1 VRRHALAHKRRP
13 VALSGGGDVFVDEGN
28 RGGYLLCAAVVPSAD
43 IAAARAAMR
52 PLKPGNRRRLHM
64 HSEGVVRRQQ
74 ILARF
79 AAAPPITAAH
89 LWRAPIRGRPERDAP
104 DDCFRALV
112 TAVLELDA
120 RRIVVE
126 SCSQDRQDE
135 QIIGATLA
143 QSGAIGRVNYAVIP
157 AENDELL
164 WAADLITWA
173 YRAGGDAREAIAGLL
188 TVHDLP

>member
-1 VRRHALAHKRRP
+1 MAVE
-13 VALSGGGDVFVDEGN
+13 VFVDEGK

-43 IAAARAAMR
+43 IAAARTAMR
-52 PLKPGNRRRLHM
+52 ALKPRNRRRLHM
-64 HSEGVVRRQQ
+64 HSEGVARRQQ

-89 LWRAPIRGRPERDAP
+89 LWRAPIRGRPERDVR

-143 QSGAIGRVNYAVIP
+143 RSGAIGMVSYAVIP
-157 AENDELL
+157 AESDELL

-173 YRAGGDAREAIAGLL
+173 YRVGGDAREAIAGLL